1 MLISTMKLMKQSDI
15 TEACVRILKQWN
27 ARAGAIV
34 FSEIPKARGRWLS
47 HARDMV
53 SAGAWLQWGY
63 AGMKGR
69 QYEGL
74 SLLWYGQSH
83 FILLSKCSVNTFS
96 TLFLSSNQIGC
107 YSPIPYQA
115 ILALTLLSLERRAK
129 GPAGW
134 LTPAAL
140 DVLIFSVPAMWEKE
154 KGKPAR
160 RNGEAEMA
168 GQTVSQA
175 PGKELQ
181 KRKRFMKAPS

>member
-1 MLISTMKLMKQSDI
+1 MPGTWWVLGRGCSGATLGWKGGST
-15 TEACVRILKQWN
+15 
-27 ARAGAIV
+27 
-34 FSEIPKARGRWLS
+34 RGS
-47 HARDMV
+47 PCF
-53 SAGAWLQWGY
+53 
-63 AGMKGR
+63 GMDK
-69 QYEGL
+69 
-74 SLLWYGQSH
+74 QSH